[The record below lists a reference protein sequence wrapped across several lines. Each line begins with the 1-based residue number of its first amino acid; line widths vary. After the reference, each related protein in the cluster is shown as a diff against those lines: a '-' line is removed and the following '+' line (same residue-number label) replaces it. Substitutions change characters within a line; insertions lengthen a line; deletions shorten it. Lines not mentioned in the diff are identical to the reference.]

1 MEMSPVHCSR
11 SIMVYGLINRSYG
24 YREKG
29 ERPYAQPGQSMQEK
43 HQMRRSF
50 RIWAER
56 TKEDQIITAIYWMDE
71 PTSGKHKFR
80 VEMVQIVTEGEQVY
94 ISNQSMRE
102 TPWNKH
108 TVRDGKKLATICQN
122 PWCGGK
128 LSYRVRCM
136 ILGHTCSHP

>member
-1 MEMSPVHCSR
+1 MKMSPVHCSR

-24 YREKG
+24 YREG
-29 ERPYAQPGQSMQEK
+29 GGRPYAQPGREK
-43 HQMRRSF
+43 HQTRHSF

-56 TKEDQIITAIYWMDE
+56 TREDQITAIYWMDE
-71 PTSGKHKFR
+71 PTSGKHEFR

-94 ISNQSMRE
+94 QSMRE

-108 TVRDGKKLATICQN
+108 TVRDGKKFATIFQN

-128 LSYRVRCM
+128 LSYRVRCI
-136 ILGHTCSHP
+136 ILGHTCSHS